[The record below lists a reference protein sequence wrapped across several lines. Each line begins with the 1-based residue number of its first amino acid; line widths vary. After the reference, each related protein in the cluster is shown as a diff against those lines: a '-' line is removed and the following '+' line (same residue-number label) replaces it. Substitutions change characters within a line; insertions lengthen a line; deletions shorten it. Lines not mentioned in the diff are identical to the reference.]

1 MTVDSSHRTVP
12 RRSPLQRVALGLTIV
27 IWALRSRWALRRGG
41 IVGAVASAR
50 RAAPGKDGARSGSRS
65 DSEQVGSD
73 VATGKQLSSIVALV
87 LGHMPGDTRCLV
99 RSLVLLRLL
108 SEQGVASQLVLAVRR
123 ESAEAHAWVEVKG
136 APVSTPAGDEFV
148 RLSEL

>member
-1 MTVDSSHRTVP
+1 VDNSHDTVP
-12 RRSPLQRVALGLTIV
+12 KRSPLKRVALGLTIV

-50 RAAPGKDGARSGSRS
+50 RVAPGRSGSRS
-65 DSEQVGSD
+65 DTTQVGDD
-73 VATGKQLSSIVALV
+73 VASAKQLSSIVALV
-87 LGHMPGDTRCLV
+87 LGHVPGDTRCLV

-108 SEQGVASQLVLAVRR
+108 SEQGVAARLVLAIRP
-123 ESAEAHAWVEVKG
+123 ESAEAHAWVEVDG

>member
-1 MTVDSSHRTVP
+1 VDSSHCTAP
-12 RRSPLQRVALGLTIV
+12 RRSPLQRVALGLRIV
-27 IWALRSRWALRRGG
+27 VWALQSRWALHRGG
-41 IVGAVASAR
+41 IVAAVAFAR
-50 RAAPGKDGARSGSRS
+50 RAAPCRDDARSGSRS
-65 DSEQVGSD
+65 DSEQVRSD

-108 SEQGVASQLVLAVRR
+108 SEQGVAGQVVLAVRR
-123 ESAEAHAWVEVKG
+123 ESAEAHAWVEVEG

>member
-1 MTVDSSHRTVP
+1 VESSHRTAP
-12 RRSPLQRVALGLTIV
+12 RRSLLQQVALGLTIV

-50 RAAPGKDGARSGSRS
+50 RAAPRQDRARSDSRS
-65 DSEQVGSD
+65 DAEQVGSD

-108 SEQGVASQLVLAVRR
+108 SEQGVAGQLVLAVRR
-123 ESAEAHAWVEVKG
+123 ESAEAHAWVEVEG